1 MPARKK
7 RKRQQNK
14 KSLLSFD
21 SLEPRQ
27 LLAADLALNWDALT
41 TQPLVGETVNVSVS
55 VTNSGDATGYGP
67 FVDVLV
73 PGGDAANDGL
83 TYIGGSASLLGAGL
97 NATIVQFNVDGQA
110 EHPFAKDEAGLPVVL
125 DGSPEDQLVVFEL
138 PVGSFTQ
145 DQPTMQVDFQ
155 LSVDGEADFGE
166 TLAVVATG
174 GLRYGNDSL
183 DNPTSDPVVFSD
195 QAVLEITPEMIRT
208 EIEYLGP
215 ENETATGESFVRSYR
230 VSFDLVEG
238 VNVNDFRLNTQFDS
252 NEIFLG
258 LRELSSGNQSLS
270 VVEQPEVGQH
280 SSNRLILSADKWV
293 GAAGVDGS
301 FIVDVF
307 VPKTDSNGDNVID
320 PVSAQDS
327 VSTIEAFASGNWI
340 REAATADQA
349 ADSIAFQ
356 TIPVLHELQGE
367 YLAVQQNVS
376 IVGDQNETSL
386 SVGDLLKY
394 DINFQI
400 SDYAVLENL
409 SLQLTVPDGQLLDES
424 RSAMLLLSGIAQAD
438 GVSNTVAITLE
449 KSNDWQPGQ
458 QTYIANISQTL
469 IGLGLSPRLHGASTA
484 SGQGSVVGTVTY
496 YANVQDEFQGD
507 VASGDVSID
516 EGDRFHSDVIASATN
531 VDPVSGQS
539 TGYITLDDSR
549 TTQTLKVSPI
559 KTSVFAINGQ
569 QSFDDVAVT
578 ADDLV
583 TYRITRDV
591 RGSDIENLVISEFFP
606 LPVFMVNELQWA
618 DSDLN
623 ALAENSVQL
632 GPSDSLHQLF
642 NIQPDIN
649 IDATNNSFSL
659 NYGDLDSAANETTT
673 IDLLVTVRI
682 QDNPFADGLWLSS
695 VANSTQLSSNN
706 GDYTSSSLASI
717 RYTRPVLTILKS
729 AVGSDND
736 SANLIS
742 AGDGGTD
749 ISGVDAGDLVR
760 FEIAIENKGLSQAG
774 AHDVWLTDALPA
786 GFDVPES
793 GLNLRVVDGQGNE
806 VNYRGVTSG
815 ADTDLFASGL
825 ELLSPIASV
834 ADSIGDNRVVI
845 SYELRV
851 LEESTANQVMS
862 STASIEHYAA
872 VADGENYVTSPIDND
887 AKAETADVT
896 IQHLVVAT
904 DQSSTAGKDVVIG
917 ETVTYTAI
925 IRVPEG
931 GMDDA
936 VLQLDAPRGLAFNE
950 LIGVSISDAI
960 DVAGQDADSIFA
972 GARISDR
979 GNNIRNGGR
988 ILTIEVG
995 DLVNTNRDNSVD
1007 ETIEVT
1013 YTATVTND
1021 PSNDRGDRRRST
1033 AIWSHSAGVQSSAS
1047 DAVRIAE
1054 PNLSVVHS
1062 WSGDNADAGDTL
1074 TLSMEISPNQRLG
1087 ATAFDV
1093 QLQGSLPQGVTYVQ
1107 GSLRLASGLAP
1118 GVISQGPDSNGFF
1131 TASWDAFAADETSVL
1146 QYDVVVDSDIQVGSE
1161 IKSDL
1166 VIQWSSLP
1174 GEPGQ
1179 VADSN
1184 DLTFERTG
1192 DSSDV
1197 GGTANDYQTQF
1208 VSSIYVN
1215 SAGVSGSVFV
1225 DANQDG
1231 IEQFGDRGLGEVGV
1245 TLIGM
1250 DHLGQSVRR
1259 ETQTAATG
1267 NYEFLGLRPGVYSV
1281 IQTQPEG
1288 VFDGLDFAGTHGG
1301 IVGEDRIDYIQ
1312 FPTAQTGVSLNNN
1325 FTESPLSWIEGTVF
1339 VDENADGELGHD
1351 EVGIESV
1358 TVQLTGVDDAGNL
1371 ISQEVQT
1378 NYRGHYVF
1386 GYLNPG
1392 TYTLEEGQTVGYFDA
1407 DEQLGSRG
1415 GEVGNDVFSEIK
1427 IAAGEPGKMYNFG
1440 EYKPAEISG
1449 RVYIDYDRDSVLDR
1463 KDGLITGVT
1472 VELAGENDLGEIV
1485 EQVAQTDADGYYVF
1499 ENLRPGEYRIISEA
1513 IEGLEDSVSNVGQ
1526 FLGDYGTTIGNGVPL
1541 VNGFES
1547 IQLPA
1552 GVVALGYNLGHVDPS
1567 FDATLMGTDFE
1578 TQNVILGSNASD
1590 QFVVDVS
1597 TEGATFVVDG
1607 NEYHFDASQTR
1618 SFRVLGS
1625 FGDDSLTF
1633 NGSENKETIDLRKHS
1648 ARITGTWFETLV
1660 YGMEEI
1666 EFVGGGNED
1675 LARFY
1680 DTTGDDTFDGG
1691 PFSATMSGTGYR
1703 NSVDEVHRIYA
1714 YMTEG
1719 FDQVSLT
1726 GEAGQRDN
1734 FVAKP
1739 DRGKIY
1745 SNEFYLYA
1753 ENYDTIDAS
1762 ATDDL
1767 DRAYLFGSDDDDT
1780 LRSSGDAVSLS
1791 SGHYTIDT
1799 DGYQY
1804 ITVSAKEG
1812 GTDQALLVGSTGND
1826 QFTSRPSEAVF
1837 DYAANRLIAKDF
1849 EVVEVQS
1856 GGGADTARVFD
1867 SHHEDLFVADV
1878 AQSRIS
1884 NAINETTMIGFS
1896 RVNAYMDA
1904 GGDDVAIVAGSSDA
1918 DVFKASPTQ
1927 WTMASNRGTYL
1938 WGRGFT
1944 SVVASGQANDK
1955 AYLYDSSYDDTLRLT
1970 ATSAILEGQRFSNSA
1985 TGFGKVNSEASGGN
1999 DRVVFVDSDAR
2010 STVRVNESKT
2020 TIFGSGFSYNATG
2033 FDAVDAYFD
2042 SLGGRDNVEL
2052 SGRIDFDMS
2061 EVDLGFAAYKLS
2073 FAIDEDLAEINLKS
2087 KVASLLS

>member
-7 RKRQQNK
+7 RSRQQKNK
-14 KSLLSFD
+14 STLNFD
-21 SLEPRQ
+21 TLEPRQ
-27 LLAADLALNWDALT
+27 LLAADLSLNWDALT

-67 FVDVLV
+67 FIDVLV

-83 TYIGGSASLLGAGL
+83 TYVNGSASLLGAGL
-97 NATIVQFNVDGQA
+97 NETIVQFNADGQA
-110 EHPFAKDEAGLPVVL
+110 EHPFAKDADGRPVVL
-125 DGSPEDQLVVFEL
+125 EGSPEDQLVVFEL

-145 DQPTMQVDFQ
+145 DQPTMQVDLQ
-155 LSVDGEADFGE
+155 LAVDGEADFGE

-174 GLRYGNDSL
+174 GLRYGNDPL
-183 DNPTSDPVVFSD
+183 DNPTIDPVVFSD
-195 QAVLEITPEMIRT
+195 QAVLEITPEIIRA
-208 EIEYLGP
+208 EIQYLGP

-238 VNVNDFRLNTQFDS
+238 VNVNDFRLTTAFDS

-270 VVEQPEVGQH
+270 VVEQPVIGQH
-280 SSNRLILSADKWV
+280 SSNRLVLSAENWM
-293 GAAGVDGS
+293 GGEGIDGS

-307 VPKTDSNGDNVID
+307 VPESDANGDYVID
-320 PVSAQDS
+320 PVNAQDS
-327 VSTIEAFASGNWI
+327 VSTIEAFVSGNWI
-340 REAATADQA
+340 RETATADQA
-349 ADSIAFQ
+349 ADLIPFQ
-356 TIPVLHELQGE
+356 TVPVLHELKAE

-376 IVGDQNETSL
+376 IVGDHNEASL
-386 SVGDLLKY
+386 SVGDLLKF

-400 SDYAVLENL
+400 SDYAVLDDL
-409 SLQLTVPDGQLLDES
+409 TLQLTVPDGQLLDES
-424 RSAMLLLSGIAQAD
+424 RSATLLLSGVAQAD
-438 GVSNTVAITLE
+438 GASNTFAITLE
-449 KSNDWQPGQ
+449 KSNDWQLGQ
-458 QTYIANISQTL
+458 QIYIANISQTL
-469 IGLGLSPRLHGASTA
+469 LSMGLSPRLHGASTA
-484 SGQGSVVGTVTY
+484 GGQGPVVGTVTY
-496 YANVQDEFQGD
+496 YANVQDEFRGD

-516 EGDRFHSDVIASATN
+516 ERDRFQSDVIASATN
-531 VDPVSGQS
+531 IDPVSGQS
-539 TGYITLDDSR
+539 TGYATFDDSG

-559 KTSVFAINGQ
+559 KTSVFSINGQ
-569 QSFDDVAVT
+569 QDFDDVAVT

-591 RGSDIENLVISEFFP
+591 RGSDIENLVISEYFP
-606 LPVFMVNELQWA
+606 LPVFTVNELHWA
-618 DSDLN
+618 DGDLN
-623 ALAENSVQL
+623 ALAENSIQL
-632 GPSDSLHQLF
+632 GPNDSLHQLF
-642 NIQPDIN
+642 DIQPDIN
-649 IDATNNSFSL
+649 VDSANNSFSL

-673 IDLLVTVRI
+673 IDLLVTVRV

-695 VANSTQLSSNN
+695 LANSKQSSSNN
-706 GDYTSSSLASI
+706 GGYASSALASI

-736 SANLIS
+736 AASLVS

-749 ISGVDAGDLVR
+749 IRGVDAGDLVR
-760 FEIAIENKGLSQAG
+760 FEIAIENKGLSQGG
-774 AHDVWLTDALPA
+774 AHDVWLTDSLPT

-806 VNYRGVTSG
+806 VDYRGAASG

-825 ELLSPIASV
+825 ELLSPIGSV
-834 ADSIGDNRVVI
+834 ADSTGGNRVVI
-845 SYELRV
+845 SYELQV
-851 LEESTANQVMS
+851 FEESSANQVMS
-862 STASIEHYAA
+862 STASIGHYAA
-872 VADGENYVTSPIDND
+872 VAGGENYVTSPIEDD
-887 AKAETADVT
+887 AKVETADVT
-896 IQHLVVAT
+896 IEHRVVAT
-904 DQSSTAGKDVVIG
+904 DQSSTTGKDVVIG

-925 IRVPEG
+925 VRIPEG

-936 VLQLDAPRGLAFNE
+936 VLQLNAPRGLAFNE

-960 DVAGQDADSIFA
+960 DVVGHDADSIFEGA
-972 GARISDR
+972 GISDR

-1021 PSNDRGDRRRST
+1021 PSNDVGDRRRNN
-1033 AIWSHSAGVQSSAS
+1033 AVWSHSAGVRSSAS
-1047 DAVRIAE
+1047 DAVTIAE
-1054 PNLSVVHS
+1054 PNLSVRHS
-1062 WSGDNADAGDTL
+1062 WSAGNADAGDTL
-1074 TLSMEISPNQRLG
+1074 TVSMEISPNQRFD

-1118 GVISQGPDSNGFF
+1118 SVSSEAPDQNGFF
-1131 TASWDAFAADETSVL
+1131 HASWDAFSADQTSVL
-1146 QYDVVVDSDIQVGSE
+1146 QYDVVVDNDIQVGSE
-1161 IKSDL
+1161 LKSDV
-1166 VIQWSSLP
+1166 VIQWSSLS
-1174 GEPGQ
+1174 GQPGQ
-1179 VADSN
+1179 IADSN

-1197 GGTANDYQTQF
+1197 GGTANDYKTQF
-1208 VSSIYVN
+1208 VSTIYVN
-1215 SAGVSGSVFV
+1215 SAVVSGSVFV

-1231 IEQFGDRGLGEVGV
+1231 VEQFGDRGLGDVGV
-1245 TLIGM
+1245 TLTGV
-1250 DHLGQSVRR
+1250 DHLGQSVYR
-1259 ETQTAATG
+1259 ETKTAATG
-1267 NYEFLGLRPGVYSV
+1267 KYEFLGLRPGVYSV
-1281 IQTQPEG
+1281 IQTQPES
-1288 VFDGLDFAGTHGG
+1288 VFDGLDFAGTLGG
-1301 IVGEDRIDYIQ
+1301 IVGEDRIDSIQ
-1312 FPTAQTGVSLNNN
+1312 FPTGQTDVSLNNN

-1339 VDENADGELGHD
+1339 VDENADGKLGHD
-1351 EVGIESV
+1351 EAGIESV
-1358 TVQLTGVDDAGNL
+1358 TIQLSGVDDAGNFV
-1371 ISQEVQT
+1371 SQEVQT
-1378 NYRGHYVF
+1378 NDRGHYVF

-1392 TYTLEEGQTVGYFDA
+1392 TYTLLEGQTVGYFDA

-1415 GEVGNDVFSEIK
+1415 GEVGNDVFSGIK

-1440 EYKPAEISG
+1440 EYEPAEISG

-1485 EQVAQTDADGYYVF
+1485 QLVTQTNVDGYYVF
-1499 ENLRPGEYRIISEA
+1499 ENLRPGEYRISSEA

-1526 FLGDYGTTIGNGVPL
+1526 FLGEYGPTFGNGVP
-1541 VNGFES
+1541 VANGFES

-1567 FDATLMGTDFE
+1567 FETTLMGTDFE
-1578 TQNVILGSNASD
+1578 TQHAILGSNASD
-1590 QFVVDVS
+1590 QFVVEVS
-1597 TEGATFVVDG
+1597 TEGASFVVDG
-1607 NEYHFDASQTR
+1607 NEYHFDSSQKR

-1633 NGSENKETIDLRKHS
+1633 TGSENKETIDLRKHS

-1666 EFVGGGNED
+1666 QFVGGGNED

-1691 PFSATMSGTGYR
+1691 PFLATMSGTGYL

-1719 FDQVSLT
+1719 FDQVSLS
-1726 GEAGQRDN
+1726 GQAGQRDN

-1739 DRGKIY
+1739 DRGKLY

-1767 DRAYLFGSDDDDT
+1767 DRAYLFGSANDDT
-1780 LRSSGDAVSLS
+1780 LRSSDDAVSLS
-1791 SGHYTIDT
+1791 SDGYTIDT
-1799 DGYQY
+1799 DGYRY
-1804 ITVSAKEG
+1804 VTVSAKEG

-1826 QFTSRPSEAVF
+1826 QFTSRPSKAVF

-1849 EVVEVQS
+1849 EVVQVQS
-1856 GGGADTARVFD
+1856 GGGSDTARVFD

-1878 AQSRIS
+1878 DQSRIS

-1904 GGDDVAIVAGSSDA
+1904 GGDDVAVVAGSNDA
-1918 DVFKASPTQ
+1918 DVFKASPTK

-1970 ATSAILEGQRFSNSA
+1970 ATSATLEGQRFSNSA
-1985 TGFGKVNSEASGGN
+1985 LGFGKVNSEASGGN
-1999 DRVVFVDSDAR
+1999 DRVVFLDSDAR

-2033 FDAVDAYFD
+2033 FDAVDAYFEN
-2042 SLGGRDNVEL
+2042 LNGRDNVDL
-2052 SGRIDFDMS
+2052 SGRIGFDMS
-2061 EVDLGFAAYKLS
+2061 EVDLEFATYKLS

-2087 KVASLLS
+2087 KVASLH